1 MRKLDGAGTAAG
13 DDMLRSED
21 NTAGAEET
29 RKNLARRSEAGFW
42 GAAKN
47 RRFQRLVRSTAYSA
61 APPGWLNFKHS
72 ACAGGG
78 VQQAAPRSPKLT
90 PPEFRERVDK

>member
-42 GAAKN
+42 GGGEKSPVPTPRPINCVFGAAA
-47 RRFQRLVRSTAYSA
+47 RLV
-61 APPGWLNFKHS
+61 
-72 ACAGGG
+72 
-78 VQQAAPRSPKLT
+78 
-90 PPEFRERVDK
+90 EF